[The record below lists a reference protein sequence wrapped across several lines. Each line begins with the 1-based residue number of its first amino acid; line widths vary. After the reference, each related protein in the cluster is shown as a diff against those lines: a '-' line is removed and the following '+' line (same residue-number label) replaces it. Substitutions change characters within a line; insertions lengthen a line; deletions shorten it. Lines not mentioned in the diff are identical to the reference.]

1 MRRKVKP
8 KGHFEERCTRIDDS
22 LNTGDKEEVRSQLLI
37 VVSRVLLWEDGII
50 MTWVSV
56 KVSLKGRIPNFQGCR
71 ETFSKALLQP
81 SLGLASHLGDR
92 EGEAGGEAC

>member
-1 MRRKVKP
+1 MRTKVKP

-22 LNTGDKEEVRSQLLI
+22 LNTGDKEDVRSQPLI
-37 VVSRVLLWEDGII
+37 VVSSVLLWEDGIL

-56 KVSLKGRIPNFQGCR
+56 NVSLKGRIPNSQGCR

-81 SLGLASHLGDR
+81 SLGLASYLGDGKGER
-92 EGEAGGEAC
+92 EGEAC